1 MEDLLMILLMIAA
14 FVLMGWFVSKIDK
27 IIKK

>member
-1 MEDLLMILLMIAA
+1 MEDLLMMLVMIAA

>member
-1 MEDLLMILLMIAA
+1 MEDLLMILLMIVA
-14 FVLMGWFVSKIDK
+14 FVMMGWFVSKIDK

>member
-1 MEDLLMILLMIAA
+1 MEDLLMMLVMSAA

-27 IIKK
+27 INKK